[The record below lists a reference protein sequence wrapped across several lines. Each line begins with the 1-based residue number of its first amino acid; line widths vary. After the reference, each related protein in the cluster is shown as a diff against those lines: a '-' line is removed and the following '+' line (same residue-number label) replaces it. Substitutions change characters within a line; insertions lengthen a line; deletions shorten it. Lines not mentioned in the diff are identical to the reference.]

1 MFKLNTLIILPVCIA
16 VLVGSCTDIHK
27 KTPTHPERV
36 GLVRLEPSQYPVFA
50 DDINYSGLSRGIRA
64 SLTYLK
70 KIPPT
75 REFRFGNE
83 TFDAAYMI
91 RSFEYFLTII
101 QNKPAAQVLSDIIR
115 TQYLVYQANRKED
128 APSAFFTGYYE
139 PQLQGRLQ
147 AGGEYK
153 YPVYGRPDDLDSID
167 LALFSSEFKGKK
179 IYGRY
184 SPDGFIPYFNRNE
197 IENLKALKNRAV
209 PLAWVKDRIA
219 LFFLHIQG
227 SGRIVLNNGDVI
239 HVCYDAQNGRP
250 YRSIGKL
257 LIEQQK
263 ITKEAMSMQKIRE
276 YLTDHPDE
284 TDAILN
290 HNPSYIFFTLQKDGP
305 YGSIGVKLTP
315 GRSIATDR
323 RICPP
328 AALAFI
334 QTQKPVTDP
343 SGKIR
348 KWVDFSRFVLNQ
360 DTGGAIKGPGR
371 ADLFWGSGHY
381 AELAAGHLKHP
392 GNMYF
397 LILKP
402 SVLIGEYL

>member
-1 MFKLNTLIILPVCIA
+1 MKSESFKLSTLIIVLFSLA
-16 VLVGSCTDIHK
+16 VLAGSCMDFLK
-27 KTPTHPERV
+27 KTPPHPEPA
-36 GLVRLEPSQYPVFA
+36 GLVRLEPSQYPIFA
-50 DDINYSGLSRGIRA
+50 DDIEYSGLIRAIRA
-64 SLTYLK
+64 SLTFLK

-75 REFRFGNE
+75 REFRFGKE
-83 TFDAAYMI
+83 TFDTSYMI
-91 RSFEYFLTII
+91 RSFDHFLAVI
-101 QNKPAAQVLSDIIR
+101 QKKPTAQVLSDIIR
-115 TQYLVYQANRKED
+115 SQYLVYQANGKED

-147 AGGEYK
+147 PGGEYK
-153 YPVYGRPDDLDSID
+153 YPIYGRPDDLDFID

-184 SPDGFIPYFNRNE
+184 APDGFTPYFDRNE
-197 IENLKALKNRAV
+197 IENLKALESRAV

-227 SGRIVLNNGDVI
+227 SGRVVLQNGDVI

-257 LIEQQK
+257 LIEQKK
-263 ITKEAMSMQKIRE
+263 ITKAAMSMQKILE
-276 YLTDHPDE
+276 YLKNHPDE

-305 YGSIGVKLTP
+305 YGSLGVKLTP

-334 QTQKPVTDP
+334 QTWKPVTDQM
-343 SGKIR
+343 GHIR
-348 KWVDFSRFVLNQ
+348 SWADFSRFVLNQ

-381 AELAAGHLKHP
+381 AEIAAGHLKHP
-392 GNMYF
+392 GSMYF

-402 SVLIGEYL
+402 DV

>member
-1 MFKLNTLIILPVCIA
+1 MKSESFKLNTLITVLVCLA
-16 VLVGSCTDIHK
+16 VLIGSCTDIHK
-27 KTPTHPERV
+27 KTPPHPEPV
-36 GLVRLEPSQYPVFA
+36 ALVRLEPSQYPVFA
-50 DDINYSGLSRGIRA
+50 DDIEYNGLIRGIRA
-64 SLTYLK
+64 SLTFLK
-70 KIPPT
+70 KIPPA
-75 REFRFGNE
+75 RKFRFGEE

-91 RSFEYFLTII
+91 RSFDHFLSVI
-101 QNKPAAQVLSDIIR
+101 QNKPTAQALSDIIR
-115 TQYLVYQANRKED
+115 SQYLVYQANGKED

-153 YPVYGRPDDLDSID
+153 YPIYGRPDDLYSID

-184 SPDGFIPYFNRNE
+184 APDGFTPYFNRNE
-197 IENLKALKNRAV
+197 IENLKALESRAE

-227 SGRIVLNNGDVI
+227 SGRIVLKNGDVI

-257 LIEQQK
+257 LIEQKK
-263 ITKEAMSMQKIRE
+263 ITKDAMSMQKIRE

-290 HNPSYIFFTLQKDGP
+290 YNPSYIFFTLQKDGP
-305 YGSIGVKLTP
+305 YGSLGVKLTP

-323 RICPP
+323 RIYPP

-334 QTQKPVTDP
+334 QTRKPVTDP
-343 SGKIR
+343 PGQIR
-348 KWVDFSRFVLNQ
+348 SWVDFSRFVLNQ

-381 AELAAGHLKHP
+381 AEIAAGHLKHP

-402 SVLIGEYL
+402 DV

>member
-1 MFKLNTLIILPVCIA
+1 MKYEPLKLNALIIIPVCIA
-16 VLVGSCTDIHK
+16 ILFGSCTDIHK
-27 KTPTHPERV
+27 KTTPPRSESA
-36 GLVRLEPSQYPVFA
+36 GLVRLEPPQYPVFA
-50 DDINYSGLSRGIRA
+50 DDINYGGLTQGIRA

-70 KIPPT
+70 KIPPA
-75 REFRFGNE
+75 RKFRFGNE
-83 TFDAAYMI
+83 TFNAAYMI
-91 RSFEYFLTII
+91 RSFAHFLTII
-101 QNKPAAQVLSDIIR
+101 QNKPTPQVLSDIIR

-139 PQLQGRLQ
+139 PQLQGRFQ

-197 IENLKALKNRAV
+197 IENLKALKKRAV

-227 SGRIVLNNGDVI
+227 SGRIVLKNGDVI

-257 LIEQQK
+257 LINQQK
-263 ITKEAMSMQKIRE
+263 ITKKAMSMQKIRE
-276 YLTDHPDE
+276 YLKDHPGE
-284 TDAILN
+284 ADAILN

-305 YGSIGVKLTP
+305 YGSLGVKLTP

-334 QTQKPVTDP
+334 QTRKPVTDL

-348 KWVDFSRFVLNQ
+348 KWVNFSRFVLNQ

-392 GNMYF
+392 GDMYF

-402 SVLIGEYL
+402 DV

>member
-1 MFKLNTLIILPVCIA
+1 MKSESYKSNTLIIVLVILA
-16 VLVGSCTDIHK
+16 VLIGSCTEIHK
-27 KTPTHPERV
+27 KSPPRLESN
-36 GLVRLEPSQYPVFA
+36 GLIRLEPTQYPVFT
-50 DDINYSGLSRGIRA
+50 DDIGYSGLIRGIRA

-70 KIPPT
+70 KLPPT
-75 REFRFGNE
+75 RKFQFGKD
-83 TFDAAYMI
+83 TFDSAYMI
-91 RSFEYFLTII
+91 QSLEHFLTVI
-101 QNKPAAQVLSDIIR
+101 QKKPTVQMLSDIIR
-115 TQYLVYQANRKED
+115 TQYLVYQTSGKEG

-147 AGGEYK
+147 ADDEYK

-184 SPDGFIPYFNRNE
+184 SPDGFIPYFDRDE
-197 IENLKALKNRAV
+197 IENRKALENRAA

-227 SGRIVLNNGDVI
+227 SGRIIMENGDVI
-239 HVCYDAQNGRP
+239 RVGYDTQNGHP

-263 ITKEAMSMQKIRE
+263 IAKEVMSMQKLRE
-276 YLTDHPDE
+276 YMHAHPDE

-290 HNPSYIFFTLQKDGP
+290 FNPSYIFFTIQENGP
-305 YGSIGVKLTP
+305 YGSLGVKLTP

-323 RICPP
+323 RVCPP

-334 QTQKPVTDP
+334 KTQKPAL
-343 SGKIR
+343 SQKGNIR
-348 KWVDFSRFVLNQ
+348 TWVDFSRFVLNQ

-371 ADLFWGSGHY
+371 ADIFWGSGHY
-381 AELAAGHLKHP
+381 AEVAAGHLKHP
-392 GNMYF
+392 GNIYF
-397 LILKP
+397 IILKP
-402 SVLIGEYL
+402 GI